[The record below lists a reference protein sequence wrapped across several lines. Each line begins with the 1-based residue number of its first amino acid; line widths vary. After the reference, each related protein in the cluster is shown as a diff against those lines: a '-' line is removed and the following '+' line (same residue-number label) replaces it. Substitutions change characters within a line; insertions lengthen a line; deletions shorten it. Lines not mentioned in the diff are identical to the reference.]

1 MLQLITKM
9 DSIRR
14 TLAAV
19 LAKELSPHLR
29 STNAAGP
36 TPTVVPIITTTP
48 VTDVSVV
55 PTPTTTL
62 NQTPVNST
70 NRSSEVI
77 MNTVSVSPAPISTD
91 QSPTSTLDLST
102 SGEANT
108 LESPELLTNETSIPI
123 GRDITI
129 DTSGNQLISLTEW
142 TKIFNRSCS
151 RRNMAVNAIRVLVDE
166 ETRKKSN
173 VAGRGKDMLDP
184 VIVNYV
190 KNMCFQFFPITGSE
204 KKADEWSKCVI
215 SIDESSRRLKNRP
228 HKQKP

>member
-19 LAKELSPHLR
+19 LAREVSPHLR
-29 STNAAGP
+29 STNAAGL

-48 VTDVSVV
+48 VTNVSVV
-55 PTPTTTL
+55 LTPTTTL
-62 NQTPVNST
+62 NQIPVNST
-70 NRSSEVI
+70 DQSSEVI
-77 MNTVSVSPAPISTD
+77 MPIVSVSPVPISTD

-108 LESPELLTNETSIPI
+108 LESPELLTNETSI

-151 RRNMAVNAIRVLVDE
+151 HRNMAVNAIRVLVDE
-166 ETRKKSN
+166 EISKKSN
-173 VAGRGKDMLDP
+173 VAG
-184 VIVNYV
+184 
-190 KNMCFQFFPITGSE
+190 
-204 KKADEWSKCVI
+204 
-215 SIDESSRRLKNRP
+215 
-228 HKQKP
+228 